1 MSQVLEWVCFY
12 YIQCAGCTLSI
23 QRTLGDKMK
32 DESARKKHKNKWCM
46 RWNTGK
52 SMKFV
57 LKKNRSIILLD
68 EKCWCVHTH
77 IIGTQYYMYL
87 SHIHSMNV
95 DQLNWSFFYH
105 IIISCPA
112 IKPSLAKVTLL
123 GFYKGMKVNRWPMHV
138 ISIVTVYHWPMP
150 TIYQHSY
157 DRWCFLE
164 WAHQN
169 ITQTIYKTKNSS
181 KLSNSQ

>member
-77 IIGTQYYMYL
+77 IIGTICTYL
-87 SHIHSMNV
+87 TYILWMWTNSTEVFLIISLFLV
-95 DQLNWSFFYH
+95 LQLNHPLQKWHFSAFTKEWKWTDGQCMSSVLLQF
-105 IIISCPA
+105 IIDPCQQYIN
-112 IKPSLAKVTLL
+112 I
-123 GFYKGMKVNRWPMHV
+123 H
-138 ISIVTVYHWPMP
+138 
-150 TIYQHSY
+150 TIG
-157 DRWCFLE
+157 DVF
-164 WAHQN
+164 
-169 ITQTIYKTKNSS
+169 
-181 KLSNSQ
+181 

>member
-52 SMKFV
+52 SMKFI
-57 LKKNRSIILLD
+57 LEKNRSIILLD

-77 IIGTQYYMYL
+77 IIGTICTYLTYILWMWTYSTEVFFLSYHYFLSCNETIPCKSDTSRLLQRNESEQMANACHQYCYSL
-87 SHIHSMNV
+87 SLTHAN
-95 DQLNWSFFYH
+95 N
-105 IIISCPA
+105 IS
-112 IKPSLAKVTLL
+112 T
-123 GFYKGMKVNRWPMHV
+123 
-138 ISIVTVYHWPMP
+138 
-150 TIYQHSY
+150 
-157 DRWCFLE
+157 FLR
-164 WAHQN
+164 
-169 ITQTIYKTKNSS
+169 
-181 KLSNSQ
+181 

>member
-32 DESARKKHKNKWCM
+32 DESARKKHKNKWCT

-52 SMKFV
+52 SMKFI

-95 DQLNWSFFYH
+95 DQLNWSFFF
-105 IIISCPA
+105 IISLFLVLQWNHPLQ
-112 IKPSLAKVTLL
+112 KWHFLAFTKEWKWTDGQCMSSVLL
-123 GFYKGMKVNRWPMHV
+123 QFIIDPCQQYINIH
-138 ISIVTVYHWPMP
+138 
-150 TIYQHSY
+150 TIGRLG
-157 DRWCFLE
+157 DVF
-164 WAHQN
+164 
-169 ITQTIYKTKNSS
+169 
-181 KLSNSQ
+181 